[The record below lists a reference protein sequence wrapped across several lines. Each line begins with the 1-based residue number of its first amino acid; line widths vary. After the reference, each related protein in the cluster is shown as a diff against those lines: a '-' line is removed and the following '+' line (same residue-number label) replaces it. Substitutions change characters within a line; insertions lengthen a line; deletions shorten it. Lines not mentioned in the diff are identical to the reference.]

1 LYQPR
6 IYREGMNRERFR
18 FFPSVHL
25 ESDLLIGVPPTDYH
39 AKMPETSLKEQ
50 VRLYDQLMV
59 HARIHPSFT
68 TSLDP
73 LAIPE
78 RAGELP
84 DEITTMYRCGLRTGT
99 GPMSSVAG
107 VFAEAVAKKISTTYG
122 PGEVVVENGGDLHIR
137 NRSELVTVI
146 HAGSS
151 SLSDKFGLV
160 LPPGEWGVCTSS
172 GTLGHSYSMGKA
184 DAVTVVCESAPL
196 ADAWATALANQVKER
211 EDIEPVLDQAARIR
225 EIHTCV
231 VIVGEAIG
239 IRGSFEVKL
248 LS

>member
-1 LYQPR
+1 
-6 IYREGMNRERFR
+6 MNRDRFR

-25 ESDLLIGVPPTDYH
+25 ESDLLIGVPPPDYH
-39 AKMPETSLKEQ
+39 TGMPETSLKEQ
-50 VRLYDQLMV
+50 VRLYDLLTA
-59 HARIHPSFT
+59 HARIHPSFA

-73 LAIPE
+73 LQTHE

-84 DEITTMYRCGLRTGT
+84 AEISTMYRCGIRTGT

-107 VFAEAVAKKISTTYG
+107 VFAEAVAKKISATFG
-122 PGEVVVENGGDLHIR
+122 PGELVVENGGDLYIR
-137 NRSELVTVI
+137 NRSELVAVL
-146 HAGSS
+146 HAGNS
-151 SLSDKFGLV
+151 SLSDKLGIV

-172 GTLGHSYSMGKA
+172 GTLGHSYSMGRA
-184 DAVTVVCESAPL
+184 DAVTVVCAGAPL

-211 EDIEPVLDQAARIR
+211 EDIEPVLDRAARIL
-225 EIHTCV
+225 EIHACT